1 MAAVLRHWPRIVITL
16 VPVVLMLLYVGST
29 SRRPL
34 FDGLDYAIYDRRLRV
49 TLPERFDPRIV
60 IVDIDDASLQFVGQ
74 WPWSRDKLARMTT
87 EVMVRQ
93 KAAVLGFDMVFAEQ
107 DRSSG
112 LATLR
117 ELADG
122 PLHDHGPLKA
132 ELDRLAPSLD
142 NDGRFARA
150 LQGHRV
156 ALGFYLTQS
165 DAPLTQGNLPPPVLP
180 PTALPAG
187 VGIYT
192 THWNGFGGNI
202 PILAK
207 AASTA
212 GFINAV
218 ISARSDGLLRA
229 APLLAYYDG
238 TAGHGGYYES
248 LSLAVFRLAAG
259 YDSVTP
265 ILANAPGDYA
275 PPVEALL
282 LHKPDHQVL
291 RVPLSLRTSLLIP
304 FIGAGGAHAGNFR
317 YVPARDILTGALA
330 PGELKD
336 KIVLMG
342 TTAPGLQ
349 DLRATPVGASFPG
362 VEVHANVIA
371 ALLDQRFIILPDY
384 APGYEMAVLALVG
397 LVLALGLSQLSV
409 ARATLLFAGM
419 IAAVVGLNTW
429 LFKAHGLVLPLAS
442 VLVLMVAAF
451 VLNIG
456 WGYFVES
463 SKRRGLA
470 RLFGTYVP
478 PQLVEKM
485 LEEPERYSMRAESK
499 ELTAMFCDM
508 RGFTRLSE
516 RLPPLELQGFLN
528 DVFSRLTEIISRHG
542 GTVDKYT
549 GDSVMAFWGAPV
561 DNPSH
566 ASHAVSAAIEM
577 AAAMEA
583 LSKVRR
589 ASGLPEVSVGIGL
602 NTGLMSVGDMGSA
615 LRRSYTVVGDA
626 VNLASRLEG
635 LGVVYGVAIVA
646 SGTTAQA
653 ASDYGWLEL
662 DLVGVKGREQAVT
675 ILTPLGL
682 RKELESK
689 DLDLIGLWNDVLRG
703 YRAQQ
708 AEQVEPLLDLL
719 IAQDAKKVLYRLYA
733 ERLASMTSRPYDPE
747 WDGATRFESK

>member
-1 MAAVLRHWPRIVITL
+1 MSAVLRHWPRIVITL
-16 VPVVLMLLYVGST
+16 VPVVLMLLYVGGT
-29 SRRPL
+29 SRRPMI
-34 FDGLDYAIYDRRLRV
+34 DGLDHAIYDWRTRL
-49 TLPERFDPRIV
+49 TLPERHDPRIV
-60 IVDIDDASLQFVGQ
+60 IVDIDDASLRFVGQ

-87 EVMVRQ
+87 ELMVRQ
-93 KAAVLGFDMVFAEQ
+93 KAAVLGFDMVFAER

-112 LATLR
+112 LITLR

-122 PLHDHGPLKA
+122 PLRDQRLLKA

-142 NDGRFARA
+142 NDGGFARA
-150 LQGHRV
+150 MEGQRV

-165 DAPLTQGNLPPPVLP
+165 DAPLTKGVLPPPVIP
-180 PTALPAG
+180 PTALAAG
-187 VGIYT
+187 VGIYA

-202 PILAK
+202 ETLAR
-207 AASTA
+207 AAAAA

-218 ISARSDGLLRA
+218 ISARSDGLLRS
-229 APLLAYYDG
+229 APLLAYYEG
-238 TAGHGGYYES
+238 TEGRNGYYES
-248 LSLAVFRLAAG
+248 LSLAMFRLATG
-259 YDSVTP
+259 YQSLTP
-265 ILANAPGDYA
+265 VLANVPGSAA

-282 LHKPDHQVL
+282 LRKPDAPAM
-291 RVPLSLRTSLLIP
+291 RVPLSNRTSLLVP
-304 FIGAGGAHAGNFR
+304 FIGAGGAQAGNFR
-317 YVPARDILTGALA
+317 YVAAADVLSGALA
-330 PGELKD
+330 PEELKD
-336 KIVLMG
+336 KIVIVG

-349 DLRATPVGASFPG
+349 DLRATPVGATFPG
-362 VEVHANVIA
+362 VEVHANVIS
-371 ALLDQRFIILPDY
+371 ALLDHRFIIVPDY
-384 APGYEMAVLALVG
+384 APGYEIVVLALVG
-397 LVLALGLSQLSV
+397 VVLAVGLSLLSV
-409 ARATLLFAGM
+409 AQATLLLAAVG
-419 IAAVVGLNTW
+419 AAVVGLNTW

-442 VLVLMVAAF
+442 VLIMMVAAF

-456 WGYFVES
+456 WGYFIES

-470 RLFGTYVP
+470 KLFGTYVP

-499 ELTAMFCDM
+499 ELTALFCDM

-516 RLPPLELQGFLN
+516 GLAPLQLQSFLN
-528 DVFSRLTEIISRHG
+528 EVFSRLTEIISRHG
-542 GTVDKYT
+542 GTVDKYM

-561 DNPSH
+561 DDPAH
-566 ASHAVSAAIEM
+566 ASHAVGAAIEM
-577 AAAMEA
+577 AVAMEA
-583 LSKVRR
+583 LSQTHR

-602 NTGLMSVGDMGSA
+602 NTGPMSVGDMGSA

-646 SGTTAQA
+646 SGATAQA
-653 ASDYGWLEL
+653 AGEYGWLEL
-662 DLVGVKGREQAVT
+662 DLVRVKGREQAVT

-682 RKELESK
+682 RSELKAE
-689 DLDLIGLWNDVLRG
+689 DRDLIGLWNDVLRG

-708 AEQVEPLLDLL
+708 VERVEPLLDLL
-719 IAQDAKKVLYRLYA
+719 ISQDAKKVLYRLYA